1 MSPILSSDA
10 KDWTYQNLYVHVES
24 RDEQYLFVMPG
35 STLDDDE
42 LHHPEEQVLEIE
54 SGAILVTSGS
64 LPPGVKIENLRN

>member
-1 MSPILSSDA
+1 MSPILPSDA

-24 RDEQYLFVMPG
+24 SDEQYLFVMPD

-42 LHHPEEQVLEIE
+42 FHHPEEQVLEIE